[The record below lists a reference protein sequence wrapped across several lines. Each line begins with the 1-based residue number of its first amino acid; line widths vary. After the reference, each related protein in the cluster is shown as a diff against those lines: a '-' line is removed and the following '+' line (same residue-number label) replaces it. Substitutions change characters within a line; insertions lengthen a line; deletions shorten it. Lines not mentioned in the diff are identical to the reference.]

1 MLLVGIP
8 VELREHNM
16 ILRNKVA
23 IVTGAGQGI
32 GRAIALKLAEKGA
45 DVVVSDIKAQTA
57 QATARDAQ
65 ALGRRALAVTAD
77 VSQRREVEDMVA
89 TTLTEF
95 GQVDIMVNNA
105 GIARSATLLKLT
117 EEAWDEVLDVN
128 LKGIFYTTRA
138 VAKLMIDARYG
149 KIINISS
156 IYGRTGT
163 IGDSNY
169 VASKAGVIGF
179 TKSVARELA
188 RYNINVN
195 AILPGMIN
203 TPLLQGI
210 PDEYLHPMIKEIPLR
225 RVGTPEEV
233 GHVAAFLA
241 SDEASY
247 ITGATIEVTGGWRM

>member
-1 MLLVGIP
+1 MT
-8 VELREHNM
+8 LRD
-16 ILRNKVA
+16 RVA
-23 IVTGAGQGI
+23 IITGAGQGI
-32 GRAIALKLAEKGA
+32 GRGIVLKLAEKGA

-65 ALGRRALAVTAD
+65 ALGRRALAVKAD
-77 VSQRREVEDMVA
+77 VSQRSEVENMVA
-89 TTLTEF
+89 TAFTEF
-95 GQVDIMVNNA
+95 GKIDILVNNA

-117 EEAWDEVLDVN
+117 DEAWDEVLDVN
-128 LKGIFYTTRA
+128 LKSIFYATQA
-138 VAKLMIDARYG
+138 VAPHMMDARYG

-169 VASKAGVIGF
+169 VASKAGIIGF

-188 RYNINVN
+188 RHNINVN
-195 AILPGMIN
+195 AILPGMID

-210 PDEYLHPMIKEIPLR
+210 PDEYLRPMVKEIPLR
-225 RVGTPEEV
+225 RVGTPEDV

-241 SDEASY
+241 SEEASY